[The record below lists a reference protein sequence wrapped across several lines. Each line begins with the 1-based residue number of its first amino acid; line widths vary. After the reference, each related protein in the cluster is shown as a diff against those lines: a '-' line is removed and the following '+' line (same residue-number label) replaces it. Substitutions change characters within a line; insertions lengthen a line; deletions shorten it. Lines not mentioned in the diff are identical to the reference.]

1 LLEKAL
7 APLGD
12 DLEGVVEATGDLLVF
27 QALGGHEDDLGSH
40 HVSIR

>member
-12 DLEGVVEATGDLLVF
+12 DLEGVVDAAGDLFVF
-27 QALGGHEDDLGSH
+27 QALGSHEDDLGSYN
-40 HVSIR
+40 VTIR